1 MHRAHAF
8 ACGLFAVDN
17 WTRHCRI
24 ARYLRTRARKTVR
37 YLVFD
42 DALYKNLRNRQLR
55 PVRAY
60 LAARTVK
67 TDTHDGRI
75 LGMHVTPAVVAEEY
89 EWVRSRSDRTVP
101 LINEVR
107 EDLGELFETTVDP
120 VTDRQYHEAAEAV
133 FADGDLAV
141 NVAALV
147 RLLRELD
154 VDGDYPGFIVDEL
167 LGRELAGMLA
177 GTQPL
182 RLLGEA
188 TFHYADVHVHDRDAG
203 ADDLD
208 AALAAGFQT
217 RLPGWDWTE
226 GPSPFTV

>member
-1 MHRAHAF
+1 MH
-8 ACGLFAVDN
+8 
-17 WTRHCRI
+17 I
-24 ARYLRTRARKTVR
+24 
-37 YLVFD
+37 
-42 DALYKNLRNRQLR
+42 
-55 PVRAY
+55 
-60 LAARTVK
+60 
-67 TDTHDGRI
+67 
-75 LGMHVTPAVVAEEY
+75 TPAVVAEEY
-89 EWVRSRSDRTVP
+89 EWVRSRGDRVVP

-107 EDLGELFETTVDP
+107 GDLGELFETTVDP
-120 VTDRQYHEAAEAV
+120 VTDQQYTEAVETV

-147 RLLRELD
+147 RMLRNLD

-188 TFHYADVHVHDRDAG
+188 TFHYADVHVHEGDAG

-226 GPSPFTV
+226 GPSPFAP